1 MILREQVETNKSSKP
16 DPKISEQILEGS
28 KIFFEVVLTSFE
40 GILSEYYFEYNLK
53 LCLGL

>member
-1 MILREQVETNKSSKP
+1 MILRAQVKTNKSSKP

-40 GILSEYYFEYNLK
+40 GILSEYYFY